1 MDRPTGDDQSIITYC
16 VEVIVVLFKKDIY
29 IGYVLV
35 TNLAE
40 RTLIS
45 LMVNSHSETNV
56 NWWISLKQVALD
68 MYLLMLSFYYARITI
83 GDID

>member
-1 MDRPTGDDQSIITYC
+1 MDRPTGVDQSIITYC

-29 IGYVLV
+29 IWYVLV
-35 TNLAE
+35 ANMAE

-68 MYLLMLSFYYARITI
+68 MYLLMLSVYYAHIKI